1 MPQPRYPRYSYIVQ
15 NVSHHP
21 LRDFLFLSATVS
33 LLAFRMKFSYLLPAL
48 LALSSHALPSP
59 PAENVELQTRA
70 DASLVG
76 YLGVFFLGSAPNV
89 YFYLSNGNNAFSY
102 KALKGGS
109 PILDPSLGT
118 GGVRDPSIV
127 SGGGSEAGKKWYIIG
142 TDLDIGKTTWDAAQ
156 RKGSL
161 SIYIWESTDLINWGT
176 ERLVKVEN
184 NDAGMVWA
192 PDAIWDSSRGQ
203 YLVHWASKFYSSS
216 DSSHTGTP
224 GPDIIRY
231 AYTSDFRTFSSPQT
245 LISAGKT
252 SIIDLAYVQLG
263 SNSYAR
269 FLKNESATNVYMER
283 SDTGL
288 FGTWTRP
295 GGGTTFIHSQVEG
308 PYAWKDN
315 AIEGR
320 VNLLLDCKLIHIC
333 PACLGFGS
341 EEEFSVD
348 GRAKADSMQTL
359 EAMGTDHSQAQI

>member
-1 MPQPRYPRYSYIVQ
+1 
-15 NVSHHP
+15 
-21 LRDFLFLSATVS
+21 
-33 LLAFRMKFSYLLPAL
+33 MKFSHLLPVL
-48 LALSSHALPSP
+48 LAVGTYALPAQ
-59 PAENVELQTRA
+59 PAESTELQTRA

-89 YFYLSNGNNAFSY
+89 YFYLSNGNNAFSF

-109 PILDPSLGT
+109 PILDPTLGT

-127 SGGGSEAGKKWYIIG
+127 NGGGAEAGKKWYIIG
-142 TDLDIGKTTWDAAQ
+142 TDLDIAKTTWDASQ

-161 SIYIWESTDLINWGT
+161 SIYVWESTDLINWGT

-192 PDAIWDSSRGQ
+192 PDAIWDSSKGQ

-216 DSSHTGTP
+216 DTSHIGTP
-224 GPDIIRY
+224 GADVIRY
-231 AYTSDFRTFSSPQT
+231 AYTSDFRTFSTPQT

-252 SIIDLAYVQLG
+252 SLIDLAYVQLG
-263 SNSYAR
+263 ANSYAR

-288 FGTWTRP
+288 FGTWSSP
-295 GGGTTFIHSQVEG
+295 GGGTTFIHSGVEG

-315 AIEGR
+315 VVEGR
-320 VNLLLDCKLIHIC
+320 VNLLLDY
-333 PACLGFGS
+333 FGGDGYRPFTS
-341 EEEFSVD
+341 TNMNANAWVDADRSAFPTNLRHGSVIGITKD
-348 GRAKADSMQTL
+348 RYDALNAKW
-359 EAMGTDHSQAQI
+359 G